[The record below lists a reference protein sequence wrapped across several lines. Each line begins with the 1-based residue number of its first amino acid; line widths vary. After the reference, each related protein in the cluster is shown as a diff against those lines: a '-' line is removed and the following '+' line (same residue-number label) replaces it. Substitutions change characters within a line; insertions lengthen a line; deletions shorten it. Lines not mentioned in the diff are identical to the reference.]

1 MKGLAPEAAVR
12 LELTDEQRMVQGLAR
27 DFAEGEVKPV
37 AAACDREGRF
47 PHATVKRMGE
57 LGFMGIA
64 VPEKLGG
71 GGADTLAY
79 VLALEEIA
87 VACASHA
94 VVMSV
99 NGSLVC
105 DPLLRH
111 GTSEQ
116 HERFLAP
123 LASGRGL
130 GCFALTEPQ
139 AGSDATNQ
147 ATRARRDGEHYV
159 LTGRKAFVTNGRE
172 ATVAL
177 VFAQTDAARAHRG
190 ISAFLVEKGTPGFLV
205 PKVEDKLGLRASDT
219 AEFVFEEC
227 RVPAA
232 NRLGAEGE
240 GFRIAL
246 KALDGGRIGIA
257 AQAVGIARAA
267 VEASVAYARER
278 RAFGVPIGQHQ
289 MIQWMLADMATS
301 VDAARLLMWRAA
313 TLKDASRPYGTAAAM
328 AKLFASET
336 AMRVTTDA
344 IQVHGGYGYIKEYP
358 VERFFRDAK
367 ITQIYEGTSQIQR
380 LVVARAVLDLGEG
393 AATP

>member
-1 MKGLAPEAAVR
+1 MK
-12 LELTDEQRMVQGLAR
+12 LELTDEQQMVQALAR
-27 DFAEGEVKPV
+27 DFASLEVKPI
-37 AAACDREGRF
+37 AAECDREARF

-57 LGFMGIA
+57 LGLMGIV

-71 GGADTLAY
+71 GGADTLSY
-79 VLALEEIA
+79 VLALEEVA

-99 NGSLVC
+99 NNSLVC
-105 DPLLRH
+105 DPILRH
-111 GTSEQ
+111 GTHDQ
-116 HERFLAP
+116 HERFLVP

-147 ATRARRDGEHYV
+147 TTLARRDGGDYV
-159 LTGRKAFVTNGRE
+159 LQGRKVFVTNGRE
-172 ATVAL
+172 ATLAL
-177 VFAQTDAARAHRG
+177 VFAQTEPAKSHRG
-190 ISAFLVEKGTPGFLV
+190 ISAFLVEKGTPGFV
-205 PKVEDKLGLRASDT
+205 VTKVEDKLGLRASDT

-227 RVPAA
+227 RVSVA
-232 NRLGAEGE
+232 NRLGAEGD
-240 GFRIAL
+240 GFKIAM

-267 VEASVAYARER
+267 LEASVAYARER
-278 RAFGVPIGQHQ
+278 KSFGVPIGQHQ
-289 MIQWMLADMATS
+289 MVQWMLADMATT
-301 VDAARLLMWRAA
+301 VDAARLLTWRAA
-313 TLKDASRPYGTAAAM
+313 TLKDRGQAYGTAASM

-336 AMRVTTDA
+336 AMRVATDGV
-344 IQVHGGYGYIKEYP
+344 QVHGGYGFIKEYP

-380 LVVARAVLDLGEG
+380 LVIARALLE
-393 AATP
+393 PR